1 MLDAL
6 ADNLAL
12 AALGLTI
19 EAAIGYPQWLF
30 AAIGHPVTWIG
41 ALIAALDRALN
52 RDGAP
57 ALLRRLA
64 GVGAILV
71 VVSVALVAGLLL
83 QRACLALPFGIVPL
97 AVVTSSLYAQRS
109 LYSHVRDVADAL
121 GASLERG
128 RASVAMIVG
137 RDVSR
142 LDRAGVSRAAIE
154 SLAENFSDGVI
165 GPALATALF
174 GLPGAL
180 IYKAVNTADSMI
192 GHRTMRHEAFG
203 WASARLDDLLN
214 LPAARLSALLVASG
228 AAMTGGSFRASLSTC
243 RRDASAHASPNA
255 GWPEAAMAGAL
266 GIRLGGPRAYG
277 AHEVDGAWLGSGRAE
292 AAPADIR
299 RALRI
304 FRCAAATAIC
314 GFGGAALL
322 LLSKWAA

>member
-1 MLDAL
+1 MLDSL
-6 ADNLAL
+6 ADHLAL
-12 AALGLTI
+12 AALGLSI

-30 AAIGHPVTWIG
+30 SAIGHPVTWIG
-41 ALIAALDRALN
+41 ALIAWLDRLLN
-52 RDGAP
+52 REGAP
-57 ALLRRLA
+57 PLLRRLA

-71 VVSVALVAGLLL
+71 IVSIALAVGVLL
-83 QRACLALPFGIVPL
+83 QRACLALPFGVVPL
-97 AVVTSSLYAQRS
+97 AVLTSSLYAQRS

-121 GASLERG
+121 DQSLERG
-128 RASVAMIVG
+128 RASVGKIVG

-142 LDRAGVSRAAIE
+142 LDAAGVSRAAIE

-180 IYKAVNTADSMI
+180 IYKASNTADSMI
-192 GHRTMRHEAFG
+192 GHRTMRYEAFG

-214 LPAARLSALLVASG
+214 LPAARLSALLVAAG
-228 AAMTGGSFRASLSTC
+228 AAMTGASFRAALSTC
-243 RRDASAHASPNA
+243 NRDARAHASPNA

-266 GIRLGGPRAYG
+266 DLRLGGPRAYG
-277 AHEVDGAWLGSGRAE
+277 SHEVDGAWLGSGRAE
-292 AAPADIR
+292 ATPADIR

-314 GFGGAALL
+314 VFAGVALA
-322 LLSKWAA
+322 LLSK

>member
-1 MLDAL
+1 MLAAL

-12 AALGLTI
+12 AALGLSI

-41 ALIAALDRALN
+41 ALIATLDRSLN

-57 ALLRRLA
+57 PPLRRLA
-64 GVGAILV
+64 GVLAILII
-71 VVSVALVAGLLL
+71 VAIAFAIGLLL
-83 QRACLALPFGIVPL
+83 QAACLALPFGIVPL
-97 AVVTSSLYAQRS
+97 AVLTSSLYAQRS
-109 LYSHVRDVADAL
+109 LYSHVKDVAEELDH
-121 GASLERG
+121 SLERG
-128 RASVAMIVG
+128 RASVGKIVG

-142 LDRAGVSRAAIE
+142 LDEAGVSRAAIE

-165 GPALATALF
+165 GPALATVLF

-180 IYKAVNTADSMI
+180 IYKSVNTADSMI

-214 LPAARLSALLVASG
+214 LPAARLSAALIATG
-228 AAMTGGSFRASLSTC
+228 AAMTGGSLRAAISTSL
-243 RRDASAHASPNA
+243 RDAGAHASPNA

-266 GIRLGGPRAYG
+266 DLRLGGPRAYG
-277 AHEVDGAWLGSGRAE
+277 AHEVKGAWLGSGRSE
-292 AAPADIR
+292 ATPADIR

-304 FRCAAATAIC
+304 FSCAAATAIC
-314 GFGGAALL
+314 AFAGAALTM
-322 LLSKWAA
+322 LSN